1 MSSSINILDKSWSE
15 ASNDFYDQLEGNIK
29 ELNSSKYPIHWLD
42 ILDAVDD
49 VKADVKINTK
59 SIEFN
64 SIKIEE
70 VDTKNSNPLG
80 G

>member
-49 VKADVKINTK
+49 VSGILFIMAFLICKLHP
-59 SIEFN
+59 S
-64 SIKIEE
+64 
-70 VDTKNSNPLG
+70 
-80 G
+80 